1 MNRRGPTDEPLRPRQ
16 GTTMT
21 TFPLRLRAVFRDGKF
36 VPTETC
42 SLPESAEVQLTVEP
56 PRIIAATVTD
66 PVEWSRN
73 MAELIERMKSQ
84 PLRPDAPKLTRDE
97 LHERR

>member
-1 MNRRGPTDEPLRPRQ
+1 
-16 GTTMT
+16 
-21 TFPLRLRAVFRDGKF
+21 VFRDGKF
-36 VPTETC
+36 VPIDACT
-42 SLPESAEVQLTVEP
+42 LPEAAEVQLTVEAAQGIP
-56 PRIIAATVTD
+56 PVVTD

-73 MAELIERMKSQ
+73 MAEVVERMKSQ